1 MNRKL
6 RLEGK
11 KAAVTGA
18 SSGIGRASA
27 INLAKAGCDVALIAR
42 DVDRLNDTAAEIRK
56 LGRQAVVIT
65 ADITDGEAVRAAVE
79 TAVRELGCIDI

>member
-1 MNRKL
+1 MSRKL

-27 INLAKAGCDVALIAR
+27 IELAKAGCDVALIAR
-42 DVDRLNDTAAEIRK
+42 DLERLKETAAEIEKIGRK
-56 LGRQAVVIT
+56 AVVIT
-65 ADITDGEAVRAAVE
+65 ADITDSEAVKAAVE
-79 TAVRELGCIDI
+79 TAPQRRQQHR